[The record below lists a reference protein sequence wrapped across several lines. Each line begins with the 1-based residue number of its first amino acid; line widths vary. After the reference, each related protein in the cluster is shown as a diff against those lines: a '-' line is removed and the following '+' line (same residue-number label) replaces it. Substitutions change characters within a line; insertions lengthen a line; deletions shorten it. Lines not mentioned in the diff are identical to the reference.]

1 MFDLFPV
8 IHAVAMMYRIET
20 WSLWDLV
27 EAYKSKN
34 LDLNPP
40 FQRQFIWSK
49 KDQQILLQSILNG
62 IAIPNIFLQLTPSG
76 RFNMVDGQQRTR
88 TILAFVNHELV
99 TFEGETYKP
108 TVHDTILKKYLMPVT
123 IITELERDE
132 TIEQFYV
139 LVNSSGLHLNRP
151 ELKTAEFFGT
161 RFMKLVKDLS
171 DLQEFVDLKLF
182 TDATT
187 KRMTD
192 EDFTSELLTQLL
204 WGRTDKKLAVDKL
217 FERDVTKQES
227 TGLRRD
233 FKKVIGLFSKLDRLN
248 PIRKTRYKQRNDFY
262 SLFGMYFEVIS
273 KPIAFSKHIYELL
286 VLFDPHVVPS
296 NNQCSPFQQ
305 YAFHCISQS
314 NSKNARLERHSI
326 LSDLFLN
333 ENPEPNVRQKQV
345 LKFYDVKANTMVQ
358 RNGYTSFDI
367 KSMQKSSRWIDAD
380 VS

>member
-1 MFDLFPV
+1 M
-8 IHAVAMMYRIET
+8 IYRIEN
-20 WSLWDLV
+20 WSLWDLI
-27 EAYKSKN
+27 EAYKSKK

-49 KDQQILLQSILNG
+49 KDQQVLLRSILNG
-62 IAIPNIFLQLTPSG
+62 IAIPNIFLQQTASG
-76 RFNMVDGQQRTR
+76 TFNMVDGQQRTR
-88 TILAFVNHELV
+88 TILAFVNHEIE
-99 TFEGETYKP
+99 TFEGEAYKP
-108 TVHDTILKKYLMPVT
+108 AVHDIVLKKYHIPVT
-123 IITELERDE
+123 IVTKLERDE
-132 TIEQFYV
+132 TIEQFYA

-161 RFMKLVKDLS
+161 RFMKLVKELS
-171 DLQEFVDLKLF
+171 NLQAFLDLKLF

-204 WGRTDKKLAVDKL
+204 WGRTDKKLGVDKL
-217 FERDVTKQES
+217 FERDVTQEES
-227 TGLRRD
+227 TALRRD
-233 FKKVIGLFSKLDRLN
+233 FKKVIGLFSKLDGLH

-262 SLFGMYFEVIS
+262 SLFGMYHEVIS
-273 KPIAFSKHIYELL
+273 KPTAFHKYVYELL

-305 YAFHCISQS
+305 YAFHCVSQS
-314 NSKNARLERHSI
+314 NSKNAREERHSI

-333 ENPEPNVRQKQV
+333 ESPEPNVRQKQV

-358 RNGYTSFDI
+358 LKGYTCFDL
-367 KSMQKSSRWIDAD
+367 KSMQKSNRWIDAD